1 MRRRD
6 NSRLADAKETS
17 VAYQLVIGN
26 KNTSSWSLRPWIALK
41 HCGIP
46 FTEINIHLRDADAK
60 AQILQH
66 SPSGK
71 VPALIVNGR
80 VIWDSLAILEY
91 LAEAH
96 PDAQLW
102 PADAQARAEAR
113 SVAAEMHS
121 GFRPLRDHCPMA
133 ILRREP
139 QDTLL
144 EQVEADVR
152 RIVEV
157 WRGCRARYRAG
168 GPFLFGGFS
177 NADAMYAPVAT
188 RFRTYVPDLGRYGDD
203 GSAQAYIDALLALP
217 AFLEWEAGARQ
228 QTGKA

>member
-1 MRRRD
+1 M
-6 NSRLADAKETS
+6 
-17 VAYQLVIGN
+17 AYQLVIGN

-41 HCGIP
+41 HCAIP
-46 FTEINIHLRDADAK
+46 FSEININLRDADAK
-60 AQILQH
+60 AQILRH
-66 SPSGK
+66 SPAGK
-71 VPALIVNGR
+71 VPALFVDGR
-80 VIWDSLAILEY
+80 LIWDSLAILEF
-91 LAEAH
+91 LAETH

-102 PADAQARAEAR
+102 PADAVARAEAR

-139 QDTLL
+139 QAVLP
-144 EQVEADVR
+144 EQVDADVR
-152 RIVEV
+152 RIVQV
-157 WRGCRARYRAG
+157 WRGCRARYGAA

-188 RFRTYVPDLGRYGDD
+188 RFRTYLPNLEPYGDD
-203 GSAQAYIDALLALP
+203 GSAQAYVDAILALP
-217 AFLEWEAGARQ
+217 AFLAWEAGARQ